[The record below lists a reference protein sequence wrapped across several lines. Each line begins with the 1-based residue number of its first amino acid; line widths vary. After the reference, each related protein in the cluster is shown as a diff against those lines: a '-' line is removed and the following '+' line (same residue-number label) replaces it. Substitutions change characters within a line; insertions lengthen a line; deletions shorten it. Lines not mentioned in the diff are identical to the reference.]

1 MKQAGR
7 ADFGLAGL
15 AVMGQNLVLNIESRG
30 FCVAVFN
37 RTAERTRE
45 FFENRCAG
53 RSIIATWSL
62 REFARSIR
70 RPRSIMLMVK
80 AGRPVDEMIGRL
92 LPHLDRGDLLIDGG
106 NSLFRDT
113 ERREAE
119 LKKKG
124 LLFIGTGVSGGE
136 YGALHGPAIMPG
148 GEKKAYARVK
158 DVFRKAAAVSDEGA
172 CCTLVGRGGAG
183 HFVKMVHNGIEYSI
197 MQEIAEVFDIMQ
209 TGMGMPVPAIQPVFD
224 RWNGAKLNGYLV
236 EITATTLKK
245 VDELTGRPL
254 VELILDT
261 AEQKGTGRW
270 TSQSA
275 LDLGIA
281 VPTITASVDARIISG
296 HRKTRLVTA
305 RRLGGRTG
313 RVRPSPGLIAKLE
326 NALYAAELI
335 SYAQGMHLIARAS
348 AEYKYG
354 VNMGEVAR
362 IWKGGCIIRS
372 LILNVLRKAYPW
384 GEHLF
389 QSPSFARTLR
399 ANARDLRQ
407 VVALAEGLRIPAP
420 CLSSALAYMDS
431 FSRKRLPA
439 NLTQAQR
446 DYFGAHTF
454 ERTDR
459 PGYFHAT
466 WD

>member
-1 MKQAGR
+1 MKERVQ

-30 FCVAVFN
+30 FSVAVFN

-45 FFENRCAG
+45 FHDNRCAG
-53 RSIIATWSL
+53 RNIIPAYSL
-62 REFARSIR
+62 KEFVRSVR

-80 AGRPVDEMIGRL
+80 AGRPVDELMGQM
-92 LPHLDRGDLLIDGG
+92 LPYLNRGDLLIDGG
-106 NSLFRDT
+106 NSLFKDT

-124 LLFIGTGVSGGE
+124 FLFIGTGVSGGE
-136 YGALHGPAIMPG
+136 FGALHGPAIMPG

-158 DVFRKAAAVSDEGA
+158 GVFLKAAAVSDEGA

-183 HFVKMVHNGIEYSI
+183 HFVKMVHNGIEYAI
-197 MQEIAEVFDIMQ
+197 MQEIAEIFDIMHV
-209 TGMGMPVPAIQPVFD
+209 GMGMPVPAIQEVFD

-236 EITATTLKK
+236 EITATTLRKM
-245 VDELTGRPL
+245 DEETGRPL
-254 VELILDT
+254 VEMILDT

-275 LDLGIA
+275 LDLGIP

-305 RRLGGRTG
+305 RRLGIRTG
-313 RVRPSPGLIAKLE
+313 RIRSSVALIAKLE

-348 AEYKYG
+348 AEYRYG
-354 VNMGEVAR
+354 VDMGEVAR

-372 LILNVLRKAYPW
+372 VILNVLRKAYPW

-389 QSPSFARTLR
+389 QSPSFARTLK
-399 ANARDLRQ
+399 AHARDLRQ
-407 VVALAEGLRIPAP
+407 VVALAEGLHIPVL
-420 CLSSALAYMDS
+420 CLSSALSYMDS
-431 FSRKRLPA
+431 FARKRLPA
-439 NLTQAQR
+439 GLTQAQR
-446 DYFGAHTF
+446 DYFGAHTY
-454 ERTDR
+454 ERIDR
-459 PGYFHAT
+459 KGYYHT
-466 WD
+466 NWD